1 MKDKQGK
8 GGGRETHKG
17 GGRRNAQLLG
27 QTNGHTH
34 THRGSYK
41 VGAQLKMKISLEN
54 EGTLK
59 TENDL

>member
-8 GGGRETHKG
+8 GGGRETRKG
-17 GGRRNAQLLG
+17 GGAEKRTTFGTDKR
-27 QTNGHTH
+27 THTH
-34 THRGSYK
+34 TYK